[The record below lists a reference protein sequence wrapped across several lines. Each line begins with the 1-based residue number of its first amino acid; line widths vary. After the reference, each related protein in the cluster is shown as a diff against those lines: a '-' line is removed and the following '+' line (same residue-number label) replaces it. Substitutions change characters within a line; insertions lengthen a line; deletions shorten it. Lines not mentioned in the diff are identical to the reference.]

1 MGFFTCP
8 ISCVQTFALPQIV
21 KKGLC
26 WRLTYEIYQS
36 HTWTIRHIYIQQLTA
51 GYNIPTVSIYI
62 CLILLRFMLICV
74 VSTRKEWTLVNAL
87 FHKSHTQPL
96 SSSGFLQDECICKN
110 NNIFWNTC
118 NYLRLFL
125 YFCRKR
131 GLTHKKWQTMTTY
144 HRFFNYDKAF
154 DYQCE
159 LVDGMKR
166 WVNRNNHF
174 RIIAKPALI
183 LSIINLKEKGKLLTS
198 LLTKNRTKYVKRY
211 LASSSSSLTS
221 IISHHSIIPFTTCIH
236 KSFGI

>member
-1 MGFFTCP
+1 
-8 ISCVQTFALPQIV
+8 
-21 KKGLC
+21 
-26 WRLTYEIYQS
+26 
-36 HTWTIRHIYIQQLTA
+36 
-51 GYNIPTVSIYI
+51 
-62 CLILLRFMLICV
+62 
-74 VSTRKEWTLVNAL
+74 
-87 FHKSHTQPL
+87 
-96 SSSGFLQDECICKN
+96 
-110 NNIFWNTC
+110 
-118 NYLRLFL
+118 
-125 YFCRKR
+125 
-131 GLTHKKWQTMTTY
+131 MTTY